1 MATVALCALRITFSA
16 FASLTSLVT
25 ATSVLCAS
33 RNTFSSPSLLLHPH
47 LRCRHLLELYGDI
60 LLVRPEEYI
69 VGYHYIVPV
78 RCEEYIFDIP
88 FSASPSTFCRLHLL
102 EPHVNYVHWLRW
114 WHRTCA
120 LRGVHRRHPLHAYL
134 CISTPPSYIYAAT
147 IYWSTCTWSVSSS
160 PSTGA
165 PCHSRTV
172 AIEIV
177 TAEEF

>member
-1 MATVALCALRITFSA
+1 MATVALCDLRITFSA
-16 FASLTSLVT
+16 FAPLTSLIT

-33 RNTFSSPSLLLHPH
+33 RSTFSSPSPLLHPH
-47 LRCRHLLELYGDI
+47 PPGAPRGVHRWLPLHRPCVLRGVHFRHTLLC
-60 LLVRPEEYI
+60 V
-69 VGYHYIVPV
+69 
-78 RCEEYIFDIP
+78 
-88 FSASPSTFCRLHLL
+88 ALHI
-102 EPHVNYVHWLRW
+102 
-114 WHRTCA
+114 TCA